1 MITMRISWRAT
12 GEEPASSGFIN
23 AMPFNK
29 STYVYFYNKTMF
41 DELGLE
47 APETWDDLLNIGK
60 DLPGREG
67 MVSLGFDDMAGM
79 LEATLRQNGSDYV
92 NEEGAQFNTEAGQQA
107 LDFIMEMYNND
118 YAVWWVRTTTSP
130 DPSATS

>member
-1 MITMRISWRAT
+1 MEGYR
-12 GEEPASSGFIN
+12 EETSQFGFIN

-60 DLPGREG
+60 TFQEEKGL
-67 MVSLGFDDMAGM
+67 VSL
-79 LEATLRQNGSDYV
+79 LSL
-92 NEEGAQFNTEAGQQA
+92 
-107 LDFIMEMYNND
+107 IHI
-118 YAVWWVRTTTSP
+118 
-130 DPSATS
+130 